1 MVREGRMG
9 LFDKFKEVT
18 KKVSEVENN
27 IYNEK
32 RDYLEIYERNIELEK
47 EIAERTEEL
56 NDANKRMFTLQHIW
70 EMMNSSTPLEN
81 VLEAIVNS
89 TQGELGYMHCVII
102 SKCED
107 ENGEYL
113 QILAQSNDGLIERL
127 NNIIG
132 SPGIQTRRLAYDN
145 ESVFADTMRQRKI
158 IQTKSID
165 QSLKSVLPELSP
177 EIVTKI
183 ISNQPVKSVIVVP
196 LITQTKEFGWFCVFS
211 AREELAGTEMDFLG
225 LFAKQIEMA
234 ITIADLFQ
242 AVRDQAVTD
251 ALTGLYNRRYF
262 EESLE
267 KEVQRAK
274 RQQQPFS
281 IIGIDLDFL
290 KKMNDTYGHFYGD
303 LAIKTIADVLKA
315 NARSVDVPARI
326 GGEEFDVLLPGIA
339 SDGAMIAAERIRSA
353 IEKTEIET
361 IGHITGSLGVATY
374 FEHTENVDELLE
386 LTDQAMYTSKRNGR
400 NRVTLAKPVS
410 ETSWQ
415 EIAVNTFLDIL
426 SKNRVPMAK
435 HLSKELCLKLQ
446 APINKDEVSNESLY
460 TVADMLTKLYNPMH
474 SSGVIKSKV
483 LMATSL
489 AKRFDLPKEDI
500 DNLRVAVLLYDI
512 GNLMLPQDLLQKAT
526 PLTDEEK
533 AKIKNHPVI
542 AAREILKP
550 ISYVQDIL
558 PIIEHHHENW
568 DGSGYPNKISKDEI
582 PLTSQIILII
592 DEYFAL
598 IEPRPYRA
606 KLSSRDALEIIKAD
620 SGKKWNKTLVQE
632 FISLIEHDIV

>member
-1 MVREGRMG
+1 MG

-27 IYNEK
+27 IYHEK
-32 RDYLEIYERNIELEK
+32 RDYLEIYERNLELEK

-56 NDANKRMFTLQHIW
+56 DDANRRMFTLQHIW

-81 VLEAIVNS
+81 VMEAIVNS
-89 TQGELGYMHCVII
+89 TQGELGYMHCAII
-102 SKCED
+102 HKCVDED
-107 ENGEYL
+107 GEYL
-113 QILAQSNDGLIERL
+113 QILAQSNDGLIDRL

-132 SPGIQTRRLAYDN
+132 SPGIQTRKLNYDG
-145 ESVFADTMRQRKI
+145 ESVFADSMRQRKI
-158 IQTKSID
+158 IQTRSID
-165 QSLKSVLPELSP
+165 LSLKSVLPDLDAET
-177 EIVTKI
+177 VKKI
-183 ISNQPVKSVIVVP
+183 ISNQPVKSVIVIP
-196 LITQTKEFGWFCVFS
+196 LITQNKEFGWFCVFS

-262 EESLE
+262 EEALE

-290 KKMNDTYGHFYGD
+290 KKINDTHGHFYGD

-326 GGEEFDVLLPGIA
+326 GGEEFDVLLPGIS

-353 IEKTEIET
+353 IEKTEIDT

-374 FEHTENVDELLE
+374 FEHTDNVEELLE
-386 LTDQAMYTSKRNGR
+386 LTDQAMYTSKREGR
-400 NRVTLAKPVS
+400 NRVTLAKPIS

-415 EIAVNTFLDIL
+415 EIAVNTFVDIL
-426 SKNRVPMAK
+426 SKNRIPMAK

-446 APINKDEVSNESLY
+446 APANKDEMTNESLY
-460 TVADMLTKLYNPMH
+460 TVADVLTKLYNPMH
-474 SSGVIKSKV
+474 SSGVIKNKV
-483 LMATSL
+483 LMAASL
-489 AKRFDLPKEDI
+489 AKRFDLPKEEI
-500 DNLRVAVLLYDI
+500 DNLKVAVLLYDI
-512 GNLMLPQDLLQKAT
+512 GNLMLPQDILQKAT
-526 PLTDEEK
+526 PLTDEERD
-533 AKIKNHPVI
+533 KIKNHPII
-542 AAREILKP
+542 AARDILKP
-550 ISYVQDIL
+550 ISYIQDVL

-568 DGSGYPNKISKDEI
+568 DGSGYPNKMSKDEI

-606 KLSSRDALEIIKAD
+606 KLSSRDALEIIKSDA
-620 SGKKWNKTLVQE
+620 GKKWNNTLVKE